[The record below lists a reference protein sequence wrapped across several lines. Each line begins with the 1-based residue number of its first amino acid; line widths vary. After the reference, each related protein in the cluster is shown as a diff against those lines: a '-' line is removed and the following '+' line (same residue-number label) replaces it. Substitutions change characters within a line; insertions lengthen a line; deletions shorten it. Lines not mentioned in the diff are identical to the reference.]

1 MACLVIEDSNLTVQ
15 IAALRR
21 ALGEVLGGEG
31 PCTVGAIGLPC
42 LPSQRTSL
50 NTFLDRFYDDP
61 QLIKAGRAAARLGP
75 MSELGQPLTESEV
88 RTRPVARVGL
98 PSSTDILPVPA

>member
-50 NTFLDRFYDDP
+50 NTFLDDSTMIPGSSKQD
-61 QLIKAGRAAARLGP
+61 GR
-75 MSELGQPLTESEV
+75 
-88 RTRPVARVGL
+88 L
-98 PSSTDILPVPA
+98 PG